1 MQRSALPHGDVGPR
15 LERAL
20 SVLLRRALSVRL
32 ADDSSPVERTGY
44 ALLADL
50 HDHGP
55 QRLSDLAHSVRLEKS
70 SVSRQLAGLE
80 ERGLVERRQDLADRR
95 AHLLALTEDGQR
107 IVQTTRARR
116 QQWLREALGG
126 WPVQDRLVLAELLER
141 LVDDL
146 FPDDPPVTARPA
158 RPLTTELEIP

>member
-1 MQRSALPHGDVGPR
+1 MGPR

-80 ERGLVERRQDLADRR
+80 ERG
-95 AHLLALTEDGQR
+95 
-107 IVQTTRARR
+107 
-116 QQWLREALGG
+116 
-126 WPVQDRLVLAELLER
+126 
-141 LVDDL
+141 
-146 FPDDPPVTARPA
+146 
-158 RPLTTELEIP
+158 